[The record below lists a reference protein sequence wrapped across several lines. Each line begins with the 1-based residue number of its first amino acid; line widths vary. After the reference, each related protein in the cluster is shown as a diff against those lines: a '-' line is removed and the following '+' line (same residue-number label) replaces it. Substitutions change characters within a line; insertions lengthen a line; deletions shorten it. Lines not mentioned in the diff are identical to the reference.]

1 MIQGQTLSFHPIRL
15 SLSLLPRLVDAPSRT
30 AWALPASFHPSVP
43 PTRPFQLLAPLT
55 SQPYRRESPSPCRGP
70 GYIQVR
76 TTQHVHFL
84 TVLTIRLLS
93 ATLSLLSLSCSPTFY
108 PRESLFRVVPATIY
122 RTYSPTFTFRP
133 CPRSSSSHLGL
144 VLSALTPSLSDHV
157 APPFSRI
164 RLSHSLSS
172 RLPFWPAPALLP

>member
-30 AWALPASFHPSVP
+30 AWALPASFHPSVL
-43 PTRPFQLLAPLT
+43 PTRPFQLLVPLT

-70 GYIQVR
+70 GSYR
-76 TTQHVHFL
+76 YA
-84 TVLTIRLLS
+84 LLS
-93 ATLSLLSLSCSPTFY
+93 MSIHHSPPPLCHSFIAFLVLVPNLLSSRVAISCGPGYNIPNIFPHPYLSPT
-108 PRESLFRVVPATIY
+108 PMLLVLLPWS
-122 RTYSPTFTFRP
+122 
-133 CPRSSSSHLGL
+133 
-144 VLSALTPSLSDHV
+144 VLSALAPSLSDHV

-172 RLPFWPAPALLP
+172 RLPFWPSPALLP